1 MKKKLNLTVDPE
13 LIERAKKI
21 CERERKSLS
30 QIFEEL
36 LRPYCE
42 ENGVTSWLDD
52 FHKKYEDSLNTLT
65 PEQEEKLKQKRGEK
79 WQ

>member
-21 CERERKSLS
+21 GERQRKSLS

-36 LRPYCE
+36 LRPYCD

-52 FHKKYEDSLNTLT
+52 FHEKYKDNLNTLT
-65 PEQEEKLKQKRGEK
+65 PWKKKD
-79 WQ
+79 